1 MSAHGRYCC
10 KTLCAQV
17 NKNFEGRGRDFR
29 VKMWGTSSLHDKLMG
44 HLAKA
49 IEATQIN
56 GYRSD
61 PVFAEKIA
69 RGDFGLLQQYLP
81 EADFH

>member
-1 MSAHGRYCC
+1 
-10 KTLCAQV
+10 
-17 NKNFEGRGRDFR
+17 
-29 VKMWGTSSLHDKLMG
+29 MWGTSSLHDKLMG

-69 RGDFGLLQQYLP
+69 GGDFGLLQQYLP